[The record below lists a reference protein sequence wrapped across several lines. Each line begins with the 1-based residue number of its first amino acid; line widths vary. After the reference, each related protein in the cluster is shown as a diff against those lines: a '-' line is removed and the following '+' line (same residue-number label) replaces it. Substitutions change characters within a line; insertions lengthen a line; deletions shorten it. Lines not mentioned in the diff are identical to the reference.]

1 MLVRYLEE
9 LLCMD
14 KKLIT
19 IIISTIVSLLL
30 MIFLVFNFVN
40 RDETIV
46 ETVEVDTSF
55 QSATRLLCKL
65 ELRGVGEYDVAVSG
79 GNVYVYKDGENLG
92 KSQYSLVSR
101 SVLTDS
107 AGEAQA
113 IAIDAYADDKI
124 SNTYDIDYQ
133 SALSYIEYLKQSGYT
148 ENARVYTD
156 NFIEGVLDGPDND
169 IRYIAMKD
177 KLIMSEIANI
187 DNFGTDYFID
197 NYIK

>member
-1 MLVRYLEE
+1 
-9 LLCMD
+9 MD

-19 IIISTIVSLLL
+19 IIISTIVLLLL

-40 RDETIV
+40 RDETVV

-55 QSATRLLCKL
+55 QNATKLLCKL

-101 SVLTDS
+101 SVLTDE
-107 AGEAQA
+107 AVEAQA
-113 IAIDAYADDKI
+113 IAIETYADDKI

-148 ENARVYTD
+148 ENARVYTY

>member
-1 MLVRYLEE
+1 
-9 LLCMD
+9 MD

-19 IIISTIVSLLL
+19 IIISTIVLLLL

-40 RDETIV
+40 RDETVV

-55 QSATRLLCKL
+55 QSATKLLCKL

-124 SNTYDIDYQ
+124 SNTYDIDY
-133 SALSYIEYLKQSGYT
+133 
-148 ENARVYTD
+148 
-156 NFIEGVLDGPDND
+156 
-169 IRYIAMKD
+169 
-177 KLIMSEIANI
+177 
-187 DNFGTDYFID
+187 
-197 NYIK
+197 